1 MKVIFRNFFFVLK
14 RFKTSSILNILG
26 LSVAF
31 AVFSVTL
38 IQVYYDYSYDR
49 GYNKSANIYQ
59 FSQLFNDDNQG
70 ITMPTTMGK
79 EISEKFPEVKSYC
92 LTNFYSDTEFDIP
105 QKNGEKT
112 KLTVSFTR
120 ATAGFPSVFTPEIL
134 AGDPQLAFKEQ
145 NKALISEVTA
155 HKFFGN
161 SNPIGKTI
169 LLHFDNKPL
178 TVVAVYKDFPKN
190 SSLKNGVFTH
200 LPDDNAHNFNYKGF
214 FEVLPGDY
222 NQLLKK
228 LNSKEFFDKETM
240 ESFKDP
246 KNRRTVELTLL
257 PKMHFN
263 MLNVSGEG
271 GLTTTLS
278 LLAIGI
284 LTLIIAYINFLNFS
298 ISMAPA
304 RVRGFNIQ
312 KILGANPRM
321 LRFAVAA
328 EASLFSLFS
337 FVIALFL
344 ITLFKET
351 SINEYFSADLS
362 LKTNWALLS
371 AIGLSSLV
379 FGLIFGIYPARYV
392 TSFQPAV
399 ALSGSFSTSGKSMKF
414 RNVLITL
421 QFISAITL
429 IIVSSFIKIQQN
441 FMKNY
446 SWGIQKENIVYVPY
460 GQLKISMETFGDELK
475 KDSRIID
482 YTASQFIPG
491 DVGMSWGRDFQGQN
505 VSAAVWPVQPNFL
518 RFFDVKVVE
527 GRDFLESD
535 TVKGKSGI
543 IFNQC
548 FKKKHGLKD
557 IVGQKFPGFDN
568 NFSIVG
574 ISKNVNYSSLRDTI
588 QPLAFAVFDKS
599 WMHWFFI
606 KISGQNV
613 PGTIE
618 TIKNTWKKYSDE
630 EFNLKFLDA
639 SLDELYKNES
649 NLAKLISIF
658 GLVIIV
664 IAIMGVYGLIVFNA
678 RYKSKEIALRK
689 VNGASVRE
697 IMLMLNS
704 TILIQLIIAF
714 LVAVPLSYYI
724 VHRWLQQF
732 AYKTPIYWW
741 IFLLAGLLVLIIT
754 VLTVSWQSRKA
765 ATANPVEAIKNE

>member
-1 MKVIFRNFFFVLK
+1 MKAIFRNFFFVLK
-14 RFKTSSILNILG
+14 RFQTSSILNILG
-26 LSVAF
+26 LSAAF

-49 GYNKSANIYQ
+49 GYTKSASIYQ
-59 FSQLFNDDNQG
+59 FSQLKADGNRG

-92 LTNFYSDTEFDIP
+92 LTNFYDETTFDIP

-112 KLTVSFTR
+112 KLTEYFTKV
-120 ATAGFPSVFTPEIL
+120 TTGFPAVFTPEIL
-134 AGDPQLAFKEQ
+134 AGDPKPAFDEQ
-145 NKALISEVTA
+145 DKALISESTA
-155 HKFFGN
+155 HKFFGDA
-161 SNPIGKTI
+161 NPIGKI
-169 LLHFDNKPL
+169 IFLHFDNKVL

-190 SSLKNGVFTH
+190 SSLKNGVFTN
-200 LPDDNAHNFNYKGF
+200 LPDDESVNFNYKGY
-214 FEVLPGDY
+214 FEVSPGDY
-222 NQLLKK
+222 HKLLKK
-228 LNSKEFFDKETM
+228 LNSKEFFGKETM

-246 KNRRTVELTLL
+246 VKRKTVELTSL

-263 MLNVSGEG
+263 MLDASGDG
-271 GLTTTLS
+271 GLTNTLS

-298 ISMAPA
+298 IAMAPA

-312 KILGANPRM
+312 KILGANPRV

-344 ITLFKET
+344 ISLFKET

-362 LKTNWALLS
+362 LKANWVLLS

-379 FGLIFGIYPARYV
+379 FGLIFGLYPARYV

-399 ALSGSFSTSGKSMKF
+399 ALSGSFSRSGKSMKF

-441 FMKNY
+441 YMADY

-460 GQLKISMETFGDELK
+460 GQLKIDMKTFGEELK
-475 KDSRIID
+475 KDPHVLD
-482 YTASQFIPG
+482 YTASQFVPG
-491 DVGMSWGRDFQGQN
+491 QVGMSWGREFEGKP
-505 VSAAVWPVQPNFL
+505 VSVIVWPVHSNFL
-518 RFFDVKVVE
+518 QFFGVKIIE
-527 GRDFLESD
+527 GRDFQGSD
-535 TVKGKSGI
+535 STATKQGI
-543 IFNQC
+543 LFNQQ
-548 FKKKHGLKD
+548 FLKVHELKK
-557 IVGQKFPGFDN
+557 IVGKDFQGFSTQL
-568 NFSIVG
+568 SIVG
-574 ISKNVNYSSLRDTI
+574 ISKNINFSSLRDSI
-588 QPLAFAVFDKS
+588 QPMAFAIMKEIQ
-599 WMHWFFI
+599 MQWFFI
-606 KISGQNV
+606 KISGKET
-613 PGTIE
+613 PATIE
-618 TIKNTWKKYSDE
+618 FIKQTWKKYSDE

-639 SLDELYKNES
+639 SLDELYETES

-689 VNGASVRE
+689 VNGASEKE
-697 IMLMLNS
+697 IMLMLNRS
-704 TILIQLIIAF
+704 ILIQLMISF
-714 LVAVPLSYYI
+714 VVAVPLSYYI

-741 IFLLAGLLVLIIT
+741 IFLLACLLVFVIT
-754 VLTVSWQSRKA
+754 VITVSWQSRKA